1 MASWLL
7 LFALA
12 APAAP
17 APVATPAPVASP
29 SPVATPEP
37 AAEAAVA
44 PAPTLPPAPA
54 ANEAFVQSVAI
65 ACPPGATRT
74 TFPLVANT
82 LFEVE
87 TLDPIS
93 SKDNRPGD
101 TFGLRLRQPL
111 RYGAVELVP
120 AGTPVHG
127 EVTHADQ
134 NKWGG
139 MAGELI
145 LATRYVQLP
154 QGRLKLRASIA
165 ASGRNRIDASATTT
179 VLFGIAG
186 VFIQGKNKLLPP
198 GTELSARLAEPV
210 TFHCDGATAPS
221 PLPADPLPA
230 TSEENPV
237 K

>member
-1 MASWLL
+1 MPPWLL
-7 LFALA
+7 LLALA
-12 APAAP
+12 TPAAP
-17 APVATPAPVASP
+17 APVAAPEPVAEIAAE
-29 SPVATPEP
+29 PVP
-37 AAEAAVA
+37 AAPAV
-44 PAPTLPPAPA
+44 
-54 ANEAFVQSVAI
+54 NEAFVQSVAI
-65 ACPPGATRT
+65 ACPAGATRT

-93 SKDNRPGD
+93 SKANHAGD
-101 TFGLRLRQPL
+101 TFALRLRQPL

-210 TFHCDGATAPS
+210 TFHCEGAVAPA
-221 PLPADPLPA
+221 PIPAEPLPA